1 MVDNFIIEQ
10 LLNKMDSLT
19 LKTFL
24 VEFFFSISLLATLIY
39 NSAIVKSVQFPLFDR
54 EVYSQ
59 TLFLLVLGA
68 MIVCNTDFGT
78 YTPGLLFGTDGI
90 AMATKLILCIS
101 LFAAL
106 VLGQS
111 HFYRA
116 KINLFEFYSIT
127 LLALISLMILVSS
140 YDLISIYISLEM
152 QSLCFYILAAI
163 NRYSAF
169 STEAGLKYFVLG
181 AFVSGLFL
189 FGASILYGI
198 TGTTN
203 LNSYALLFSSDLT
216 SDLNLSI
223 FFLGVLFIL
232 VAVLF
237 KLSAAPFHIWSPDV
251 YEGAP
256 LNSTIIF
263 VVLPKLVLLV
273 VLFRIL
279 YYSFFTY
286 FGDFQSLLLISG
298 TLSVLIGS
306 FMALR
311 QKRVKR
317 LLIFSSISHVGFL
330 LLGCATGTVLG
341 LTSVIYYVMFYLITS
356 VLVWGVVA
364 LLTNN
369 TALYLTDL
377 AVLARTNPV
386 LGFSLAMGFFSLA
399 GIPPL
404 VGFSMKFFI
413 FSAAMNADLYM
424 ASTIIILL
432 SVLGAFYYL
441 RVIKV
446 AYFEKQNTYKNLLVI
461 NDEFTVFLIS
471 LSFFL
476 ITVTFFNPNI
486 FLLQAYKMALSIG
499 VI

>member
-1 MVDNFIIEQ
+1 
-10 LLNKMDSLT
+10 MDSLT

-24 VEFFFSISLLATLIY
+24 VEFFFSVSLLATLIY
-39 NSAIVKSVQFPLFDR
+39 NSAIVRSVHFPLFDR

-59 TLFLLVLGA
+59 TLFLLVLGG
-68 MIVCNTDFGT
+68 MIVFNTDFGT
-78 YTPGLLFGTDGI
+78 FIPGLLFGTDGI
-90 AMATKLILCIS
+90 AMSSKLILCIS

-127 LLALISLMILVSS
+127 ILALISLMILVSS

-181 AFVSGLFL
+181 AFISGLFL

-237 KLSAAPFHIWSPDV
+237 KLAAAPFHIWSPDV

-263 VVLPKLVLLV
+263 VILPKLVVLV

-286 FGDFQSLLLISG
+286 FGDFQSILLISG

-341 LTSVIYYVMFYLITS
+341 LTSVIYYLMFYLITS
-356 VLVWGVVA
+356 VLVWGVVG
-364 LLTNN
+364 LLSSN

-377 AVLARTNPV
+377 SVLARTNPV
-386 LGFSLAMGFFSLA
+386 LGLSLAMGFFSLA

-424 ASTIIILL
+424 ASAIIILL

-461 NDEFTVFLIS
+461 NDELTVFLIS
-471 LSFFL
+471 VSFFL
-476 ITVTFFNPNI
+476 ITVTFFNPNL

-499 VI
+499 LI

>member
-1 MVDNFIIEQ
+1 
-10 LLNKMDSLT
+10 MDSLT

-24 VEFFFSISLLATLIY
+24 VEFFLSVSLLATLIY
-39 NSAIVKSVQFPLFDR
+39 NSAIVRSVQFPLFDR

-59 TLFLLVLGA
+59 TLFLLVLGGF
-68 MIVCNTDFGT
+68 IVFNTDFGT
-78 YTPGLLFGTDGI
+78 FTPGLLFGTDGL
-90 AMATKLILCIS
+90 ALSSKLILCIT

-181 AFVSGLFL
+181 AFISGLFL

-216 SDLNLSI
+216 TISDISGNSDLNLSI
-223 FFLGVLFIL
+223 FFLGILFIL
-232 VAVLF
+232 VAILF
-237 KLSAAPFHIWSPDV
+237 KLAAAPFHIWSPDV

-263 VVLPKLVLLV
+263 VLVPKLVILV
-273 VLFRIL
+273 VLFRVL

-286 FGDFQSLLLISG
+286 FGDFQTLLIISG

-317 LLIFSSISHVGFL
+317 LLIFSSISHVGFI
-330 LLGCATGTVLG
+330 LLGCATGTILG
-341 LTSVIYYVMFYLITS
+341 LTSVIYYLIFYIITS
-356 VLVWGVVA
+356 ILVWGA
-364 LLTNN
+364 ITLLTNHSGSS
-369 TALYLTDL
+369 LYLTDL
-377 AVLARTNPV
+377 AVLARTNPI
-386 LGFSLAMGFFSLA
+386 LGFTFALGFFSLA

-413 FSAAMNADLYM
+413 FSAAINADLYM
-424 ASTIIILL
+424 ASVIIILL

-446 AYFEKQNTYKNLLVI
+446 AYFEKLNTSKNILVI

-471 LSFFL
+471 LSFLL
-476 ITVTFFNPNI
+476 ITVTFFNPNL
-486 FLLQAYKMALSIG
+486 FLLQSYKMALSLG
-499 VI
+499 LM

>member
-1 MVDNFIIEQ
+1 
-10 LLNKMDSLT
+10 MDSLT

-24 VEFFFSISLLATLIY
+24 VEFFFSVSLLATLIY
-39 NSAIVKSVQFPLFDR
+39 NSAIVRSVQFPLFDR

-59 TLFLLVLGA
+59 TLFLLVLGS
-68 MIVCNTDFGT
+68 MIIFNTDFGSF
-78 YTPGLLFGTDGI
+78 TPGLLFGTDGI
-90 AMATKLILCIS
+90 AMSSKLILCIT

-116 KINLFEFYSIT
+116 KINLFEFYSVTI
-127 LLALISLMILVSS
+127 LALISLMILVSS

-152 QSLCFYILAAI
+152 QSLCFYVLAAI

-181 AFVSGLFL
+181 AFISGLFL

-203 LNSYALLFSSDLT
+203 LNSYALLFSSELT
-216 SDLNLSI
+216 SDLNLSL

-232 VAVLF
+232 VAILF
-237 KLSAAPFHIWSPDV
+237 KLAAAPFHIWSPDV

-263 VVLPKLVLLV
+263 VIVPKIVLFV

-286 FGDFQSLLLISG
+286 FGDFQTILLISG
-298 TLSVLIGS
+298 TLSILIGS

-311 QKRVKR
+311 QKRLKR

-341 LTSVIYYVMFYLITS
+341 LTSVIYYLMFYLITS
-356 VLVWGVVA
+356 VLVWGVMT

-413 FSAAMNADLYM
+413 FSAAISADLYM
-424 ASTIIILL
+424 ASIIIILL

-471 LSFFL
+471 VTFVL
-476 ITVTFFNPNI
+476 ITLTFFNPNL

-499 VI
+499 LI

>member
-1 MVDNFIIEQ
+1 
-10 LLNKMDSLT
+10 MDSLT

-24 VEFFFSISLLATLIY
+24 VEFFFSVSLLATLIY
-39 NSAIVKSVQFPLFDR
+39 NSAIVRSVQFPLFDR

-59 TLFLLVLGA
+59 TLFLLVLGGF
-68 MIVCNTDFGT
+68 IVFNTDFGT
-78 YTPGLLFGTDGI
+78 FTPGLLFGTDGL
-90 AMATKLILCIS
+90 ALSSKLILCIS

-181 AFVSGLFL
+181 AFISGLFL

-216 SDLNLSI
+216 SISDISGHSDLNLSI

-232 VAVLF
+232 VAILF

-263 VVLPKLVLLV
+263 VIVPKLVLLV
-273 VLFRIL
+273 VLFRVL

-286 FGDFQSLLLISG
+286 FGDFQSLLIISG
-298 TLSVLIGS
+298 ILSVLIGS

-341 LTSVIYYVMFYLITS
+341 LTSVIYYLIFYLITS
-356 VLVWGVVA
+356 VLVWGA
-364 LLTNN
+364 ITLLTNK
-369 TALYLTDL
+369 TGSSLYLTDL
-377 AVLARTNPV
+377 AVLARTNPI
-386 LGFSLAMGFFSLA
+386 LGFTLALGFFSLA

-413 FSAAMNADLYM
+413 FSAAINADLYM
-424 ASTIIILL
+424 ASVLIILL

-446 AYFEKQNTYKNLLVI
+446 AYFEKLNTYKNILVI

-471 LSFFL
+471 VSFIL
-476 ITVTFFNPNI
+476 ITVTFFNPNF
-486 FLLQAYKMALSIG
+486 FLLQSYKMALSLG
-499 VI
+499 LM

>member
-1 MVDNFIIEQ
+1 
-10 LLNKMDSLT
+10 MDSLT

-24 VEFFFSISLLATLIY
+24 VEFFFSVSLLATLIY
-39 NSAIVKSVQFPLFDR
+39 NSAIVRSVHFPLFDR

-59 TLFLLVLGA
+59 TLFLLVLGG
-68 MIVCNTDFGT
+68 MIILNTDFGT
-78 YTPGLLFGTDGI
+78 FTPGLLFGTDGI
-90 AMATKLILCIS
+90 AMSSKLILCIT

-116 KINLFEFYSIT
+116 KINLFEFYSVT

-237 KLSAAPFHIWSPDV
+237 KLAAAPFHIWSPDV

-263 VVLPKLVLLV
+263 VVLPKLVVLV

-341 LTSVIYYVMFYLITS
+341 LTSVIYYLMFYLITS

-377 AVLARTNPV
+377 SVLARTNPV

-404 VGFSMKFFI
+404 VGFSMKFFV

-424 ASTIIILL
+424 ASAIIILL

-461 NDEFTVFLIS
+461 NDELTVFLIS
-471 LSFFL
+471 VSFFL
-476 ITVTFFNPNI
+476 ITVTFLNPNL

-499 VI
+499 LI

>member
-1 MVDNFIIEQ
+1 
-10 LLNKMDSLT
+10 MDSLT

-24 VEFFFSISLLATLIY
+24 VEFFFSVSLLATLIY
-39 NSAIVKSVQFPLFDR
+39 NSAIVRSVQFPLFDR

-59 TLFLLVLGA
+59 TLFLLVLGG
-68 MIVCNTDFGT
+68 MIILNTDFGT
-78 YTPGLLFGTDGI
+78 FTPGLLFGTDGI
-90 AMATKLILCIS
+90 AMSSKLILCIT

-116 KINLFEFYSIT
+116 KINLFEFYSVT

-181 AFVSGLFL
+181 AFISGLFL

-203 LNSYALLFSSDLT
+203 LNSYALLFSSDLS

-237 KLSAAPFHIWSPDV
+237 KLAAAPFHIWSPDV

-263 VVLPKLVLLV
+263 VVLPKLVVLV

-286 FGDFQSLLLISG
+286 FGDFQSLLVISG

-341 LTSVIYYVMFYLITS
+341 LTSVIYYLMFYLITS

-404 VGFSMKFFI
+404 VGFSMKFFV

-424 ASTIIILL
+424 ASAIIILL

-461 NDEFTVFLIS
+461 NDELTVFLIS
-471 LSFFL
+471 VSFFL
-476 ITVTFFNPNI
+476 IAVTFLNPNL

-499 VI
+499 LI

>member
-1 MVDNFIIEQ
+1 
-10 LLNKMDSLT
+10 MDSLT

-24 VEFFFSISLLATLIY
+24 VELFFSISLLATLVY
-39 NSAIVKSVQFPLFDR
+39 NSAIVRSVHFPLFDR

-59 TLFLLVLGA
+59 TLFLLILGS
-68 MIVCNTDFGT
+68 MIILNTDFGAF
-78 YTPGLLFGTDGI
+78 TPGLLFGTDSI
-90 AMATKLILCIS
+90 ALSSKLILCLS

-116 KINLFEFYSIT
+116 KINLFEFYSVT

-140 YDLISIYISLEM
+140 YDLISIYISIEM

-181 AFVSGLFL
+181 AFISGLFL

-203 LNSYALLFSSDLT
+203 LNAYALLFASDLT
-216 SDLNLSI
+216 NGLDLNLSI

-237 KLSAAPFHIWSPDV
+237 KIAAAPFHVWSPDV

-263 VVLPKLVLLV
+263 VILPKVVLLIL
-273 VLFRIL
+273 LFRIL
-279 YYSFFTY
+279 YYSFFS
-286 FGDFQSLLLISG
+286 FFEDFQSLLILSG

-311 QKRVKR
+311 QKRLKR
-317 LLIFSSISHVGFL
+317 LLIYSSISHVGFL
-330 LLGCATGTVLG
+330 LLGCATGTILG
-341 LTSVIYYVMFYLITS
+341 LTSVIYYIIFYLITS
-356 VLVWGVVA
+356 VLVWGVLA

-369 TALYLTDL
+369 TALYITDL

-386 LGFSLAMGFFSLA
+386 LGFTLAVGLFSLA

-413 FSAAMNADLYM
+413 FSAAINAHLYM
-424 ASTIIILL
+424 ASAIIIVL

-446 AYFEKQNTYKNLLVI
+446 AYFEKQNTYKNVIVI
-461 NDEFTVFLIS
+461 NDELTVFLIS
-471 LSFFL
+471 VAFVLVV
-476 ITVTFFNPNI
+476 ITFFNPNL
-486 FLLQAYKMALSIG
+486 FLLHAYKMATGFGLI
-499 VI
+499 

>member
-1 MVDNFIIEQ
+1 
-10 LLNKMDSLT
+10 MDSLT

-24 VEFFFSISLLATLIY
+24 VEFFFSVSLLATLIY
-39 NSAIVKSVQFPLFDR
+39 NSAIVKSVHFPLFDR

-68 MIVCNTDFGT
+68 MIVLNTDFGT

-90 AMATKLILCIS
+90 AMSSKLILCIS

-116 KINLFEFYSIT
+116 KINLFEFYSIS

-140 YDLISIYISLEM
+140 YDLISIYISIEM

-237 KLSAAPFHIWSPDV
+237 KLAAAPFHIWSPDV

-341 LTSVIYYVMFYLITS
+341 LTSVIYYVLFYLITS

-471 LSFFL
+471 LSFVL
-476 ITVTFFNPNI
+476 ITVTFLNPNI

>member
-1 MVDNFIIEQ
+1 
-10 LLNKMDSLT
+10 MDSLT

-24 VEFFFSISLLATLIY
+24 VELFFSLSLLATLIY
-39 NSAIVKSVQFPLFDR
+39 NSAIVRSIHFPLFDR

-59 TLFLLVLGA
+59 TLFLLVLGG
-68 MIVCNTDFGT
+68 MIVLNTDFGA
-78 YTPGLLFGTDGI
+78 YTPGLLFGTDSI
-90 AMATKLILCIS
+90 AMSSKFILCVS

-111 HFYRA
+111 HFSRA
-116 KINLFEFYSIT
+116 KINLFEFYSVT

-140 YDLISIYISLEM
+140 YDLISIYVAIEM

-181 AFVSGLFL
+181 AFISGLFL

-223 FFLGVLFIL
+223 LFLGVLFIL

-237 KLSAAPFHIWSPDV
+237 KIAAAPFHVWSPDV

-263 VVLPKLVLLV
+263 VIVPKLVLLV

-341 LTSVIYYVMFYLITS
+341 LTSVIYYVIFYLITS

-471 LSFFL
+471 LSFVL
-476 ITVTFFNPNI
+476 ITVTFLNPNI

>member
-1 MVDNFIIEQ
+1 
-10 LLNKMDSLT
+10 MDSLT

-24 VEFFFSISLLATLIY
+24 VELFFSLSLLATLIY
-39 NSAIVKSVQFPLFDR
+39 NSAIVRSIHFPLFDR
-54 EVYSQ
+54 EVFTQ

-68 MIVCNTDFGT
+68 MIVLNTDFGT
-78 YTPGLLFGTDGI
+78 YTPGLLFGTDSI
-90 AMATKLILCIS
+90 AMSSKFILCVS

-111 HFYRA
+111 HFSRA
-116 KINLFEFYSIT
+116 KINLFEFYSVT

-140 YDLISIYISLEM
+140 YDLISIYVAIEM

-181 AFVSGLFL
+181 AFISGLFL

-223 FFLGVLFIL
+223 LFLGVLFIL

-237 KLSAAPFHIWSPDV
+237 KIAAAPFHVWSPDV

-263 VVLPKLVLLV
+263 VIVPKLVLLV
-273 VLFRIL
+273 LLFRFL
-279 YYSFFTY
+279 YYSFFT
-286 FGDFQSLLLISG
+286 FFEDFQTLLIISG

-317 LLIFSSISHVGFL
+317 LLIYSSISHVGFI
-330 LLGCATGTVLG
+330 LLGCATGTILG
-341 LTSVIYYVMFYLITS
+341 LTSVIYYLLFYIITS

-369 TALYLTDL
+369 TSLYLTDL
-377 AVLARTNPV
+377 AVLARTNPA
-386 LGFSLAMGFFSLA
+386 LGLTFALGLFSLA

-413 FSAAMNADLYM
+413 FSAAINAHLYM
-424 ASTIIILL
+424 ASALIILL

-446 AYFEKQNTYKNLLVI
+446 AYFEKQTSYKNLLVI
-461 NDEFTVFLIS
+461 NDEFTVLLIS
-471 LSFFL
+471 
-476 ITVTFFNPNI
+476 ITFVLVMAVFFNPNL
-486 FLLQAYKMALSIG
+486 FLLYAYKMATGFGLI
-499 VI
+499 

>member
-1 MVDNFIIEQ
+1 
-10 LLNKMDSLT
+10 MDSLT

-24 VEFFFSISLLATLIY
+24 VEFFFSVSLLATLIY
-39 NSAIVKSVQFPLFDR
+39 NSAIVRSVQFPLFDR

-59 TLFLLVLGA
+59 TLFLLVLGS
-68 MIVCNTDFGT
+68 MIIFNTDFGSF
-78 YTPGLLFGTDGI
+78 TPGLLFGTDGI
-90 AMATKLILCIS
+90 AMSSKLILCS
-101 LFAAL
+101 TLFAAL

-116 KINLFEFYSIT
+116 KIDLFEFYSVTI
-127 LLALISLMILVSS
+127 LALISLMILVSS

-152 QSLCFYILAAI
+152 QSLCFYVLAAI

-181 AFVSGLFL
+181 AFISGLFL

-203 LNSYALLFSSDLT
+203 LNSYALLFSSELT
-216 SDLNLSI
+216 SDLNLSL

-232 VAVLF
+232 VAILF
-237 KLSAAPFHIWSPDV
+237 KLAAAPFHIWSPDV

-263 VVLPKLVLLV
+263 VIVPKIVLFV

-286 FGDFQSLLLISG
+286 FGDFQTILLISG
-298 TLSVLIGS
+298 TLSILIGS

-311 QKRVKR
+311 QKRLKR

-341 LTSVIYYVMFYLITS
+341 LTSVIYYLMFYLITS
-356 VLVWGVVA
+356 VLVWGVMT

-413 FSAAMNADLYM
+413 FSAAISADLYM
-424 ASTIIILL
+424 ASIIIILL

-471 LSFFL
+471 VTFVL
-476 ITVTFFNPNI
+476 ITLTFFNPNL

-499 VI
+499 LI

>member
-1 MVDNFIIEQ
+1 
-10 LLNKMDSLT
+10 MDSLT

-24 VEFFFSISLLATLIY
+24 VEFFFSVSLLATLIY
-39 NSAIVKSVQFPLFDR
+39 NSAIVRSVQFPLFDR

-59 TLFLLVLGA
+59 TLFLLVLGG
-68 MIVCNTDFGT
+68 MIILNTDFGT
-78 YTPGLLFGTDGI
+78 FTPGLLFGTDGI
-90 AMATKLILCIS
+90 AMSSKLILCIT

-116 KINLFEFYSIT
+116 KINLFEFYSVT

-181 AFVSGLFL
+181 AFISGLFL

-203 LNSYALLFSSDLT
+203 LNSYALLFSSDLS

-237 KLSAAPFHIWSPDV
+237 KLAAAPFHIWSPDV

-263 VVLPKLVLLV
+263 VVLPKLVVLV

-286 FGDFQSLLLISG
+286 FGDFQSLLVISG

-341 LTSVIYYVMFYLITS
+341 LTSVIYYLMFYLITS
-356 VLVWGVVA
+356 ILVWGVVA

-404 VGFSMKFFI
+404 VGFSMKFFV

-424 ASTIIILL
+424 ASAIIILL

-461 NDEFTVFLIS
+461 NDELTVFLIS
-471 LSFFL
+471 VSFFL
-476 ITVTFFNPNI
+476 IAVTFLNPNL

-499 VI
+499 LI

>member
-1 MVDNFIIEQ
+1 
-10 LLNKMDSLT
+10 MDSLT

-24 VEFFFSISLLATLIY
+24 VEFFFSVSLLATLIY
-39 NSAIVKSVQFPLFDR
+39 NSAIVKSVKFPLFDR
-54 EVYSQ
+54 EVYIQ
-59 TLFLLVLGA
+59 TLFLLVLGGF
-68 MIVCNTDFGT
+68 IIFNTDFGT
-78 YTPGLLFGTDGI
+78 FTPGLLFGTDGI
-90 AMATKLILCIS
+90 ALSSKLILCIT

-127 LLALISLMILVSS
+127 ILALISLMILVSS

-181 AFVSGLFL
+181 AFISGLFL

-203 LNSYALLFSSDLT
+203 LNSYALLFSSDLN
-216 SDLNLSI
+216 SIVGISDNGDLNLSI

-232 VAVLF
+232 VAILF
-237 KLSAAPFHIWSPDV
+237 KIAAAPFHIWSPDV

-263 VVLPKLVLLV
+263 VIVPKIVLLV

-279 YYSFFTY
+279 YYSFFNY
-286 FGDFQSLLLISG
+286 FGDFQSLLIISG
-298 TLSVLIGS
+298 ILSVLIGS

-311 QKRVKR
+311 QKRLKR

-330 LLGCATGTVLG
+330 LLGCATGTILG
-341 LTSVIYYVMFYLITS
+341 LTSVIYYLIFYLITS
-356 VLVWGVVA
+356 ILVWGVVT
-364 LLTNN
+364 LLINN
-369 TALYLTDL
+369 SGSSLYLTDL

-386 LGFSLAMGFFSLA
+386 LGFSLALGFFSLA

-413 FSAAMNADLYM
+413 FSAAINADLYI
-424 ASTIIILL
+424 ASVIIILL

-441 RVIKV
+441 RVIKIT
-446 AYFEKQNTYKNLLVI
+446 YFEKLPTFKNILVI

-471 LSFFL
+471 ISFIL
-476 ITVTFFNPNI
+476 ITVTFFNPNL
-486 FLLQAYKMALSIG
+486 FLLQSYKMALSIG
-499 VI
+499 LM

>member
-1 MVDNFIIEQ
+1 
-10 LLNKMDSLT
+10 MDSLT

-24 VEFFFSISLLATLIY
+24 VEFFFSVSLLATLIY
-39 NSAIVKSVQFPLFDR
+39 NSAILRSVQFPLFDR

-59 TLFLLVLGA
+59 TLFLLVLGG
-68 MIVCNTDFGT
+68 MIILNTDFGT
-78 YTPGLLFGTDGI
+78 FTPGLLFGTDGI
-90 AMATKLILCIS
+90 AMSSKLILCIT

-116 KINLFEFYSIT
+116 KINLFEFYSVT

-181 AFVSGLFL
+181 AFISGLFL

-203 LNSYALLFSSDLT
+203 LNSYALLFSSDLS

-237 KLSAAPFHIWSPDV
+237 KLAAAPFHIWSPDV

-263 VVLPKLVLLV
+263 VVLPKLVVLV

-286 FGDFQSLLLISG
+286 FGDFQSLLVISG

-341 LTSVIYYVMFYLITS
+341 LTSVIYYLMFYLITS

-404 VGFSMKFFI
+404 VGFSMKFFV

-424 ASTIIILL
+424 ASAIIILL

-461 NDEFTVFLIS
+461 NDELTVFLIS
-471 LSFFL
+471 VSFFL
-476 ITVTFFNPNI
+476 IAVTFLNPNL

-499 VI
+499 LI